1 MTKTSAPSTA
11 KSGGGAGSLLPAF
24 PAVNPADVERLF
36 ETNRALMQNVLDIN
50 RGLFDFVDSRLKADV
65 ATFDDLCKCK
75 DWEDVGK
82 VQSRFVSSLTQQYVD
97 QTMKLMDAAAKMLAA
112 QRATPGE

>member
-11 KSGGGAGSLLPAF
+11 KSAGGEESRLPGF
-24 PAVNPADVERLF
+24 PAINPADIERLF

-65 ATFDDLCKCK
+65 STFDDLCKCK
-75 DWEDVGK
+75 DWQDVGK
-82 VQSRFVSSLTQQYVD
+82 VQSRFMSGLTQQYFD

-112 QRATPGE
+112 QRTTPGE